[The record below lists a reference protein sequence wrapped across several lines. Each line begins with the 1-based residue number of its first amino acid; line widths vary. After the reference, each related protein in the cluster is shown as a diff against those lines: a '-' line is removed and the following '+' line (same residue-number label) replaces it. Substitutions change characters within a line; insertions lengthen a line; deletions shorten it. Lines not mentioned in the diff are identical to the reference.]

1 MMIDLFVLCIVCV
14 TCIVMP
20 VFLAMLRLRRERPS
34 WRTILATTR
43 QVSTLGLA
51 GVSSH
56 SGYSRVTTPELWLMM
71 LQLDKLGRKQ
81 CYEYILIVD
90 FHYLPEGS

>member
-1 MMIDLFVLCIVCV
+1 MMDLFVLCM
-14 TCIVMP
+14 TSIVMP

-34 WRTILATTR
+34 CRTILATTR

-51 GVSSH
+51 GVSSL

-71 LQLDKLGRKQ
+71 LQLDKLDSVIMLLSTTYHAMQ
-81 CYEYILIVD
+81 YQV
-90 FHYLPEGS
+90 

>member
-1 MMIDLFVLCIVCV
+1 MIDLFVLCM
-14 TCIVMP
+14 TSIVMP

-34 WRTILATTR
+34 CRTILATTR

-71 LQLDKLGRKQ
+71 LQLDKLDSVIMLLSTTYYAMQ
-81 CYEYILIVD
+81 Y
-90 FHYLPEGS
+90 

>member
-1 MMIDLFVLCIVCV
+1 MIDLFVLCM
-14 TCIVMP
+14 TSIVMP

-34 WRTILATTR
+34 CRTILATTR

-71 LQLDKLGRKQ
+71 LQLDKLGMK
-81 CYEYILIVD
+81 YVVLIILSSCI
-90 FHYLPEGS
+90 FHNLPEGS